1 MKNTIILTER
11 QLKNVVKFL
20 AEQRFR
26 NFKSPLGLEIDS
38 DEQELLNNAMN
49 EYGAKSPRQ
58 LYNILL
64 QDRENA
70 ERFSSYRS
78 VDISKLI
85 GILEY
90 YWNFDKP
97 DVYLSP
103 RRKRGDEPTIEP
115 ENKPEERKPSFSD
128 RFRFNKG
135 DITKF
140 RDE

>member
-1 MKNTIILTER
+1 MKNTIILTES
-11 QLKNVVKFL
+11 QLKKVIKFL
-20 AEQRFR
+20 AEERTR
-26 NFKSPLGLEIDS
+26 TYKSPLGMEMDS
-38 DEQELLNNAMN
+38 DEQELLNSAMLD
-49 EYGAKSPRQ
+49 YGTSSPRK

-70 ERFSSYRS
+70 ERFNSPRS
-78 VDISKLI
+78 FEISKLI
-85 GILEY
+85 GILEF
-90 YWNFDKP
+90 YWGFDKP

-103 RRKRGDEPTIEP
+103 RRRRGDEPAIEP